1 MPANRRIEINP
12 KQNPTDAELD
22 LLKVLWKHG
31 PCTVSQ
37 VHALLKDDPPRGY
50 TTILKLMQIMAEKG
64 LVTRDERQR
73 AHVYRAAVS
82 NVQFH
87 RQYLRHVLARVF
99 DNSASKLVA
108 QALAAR
114 PVSPAELA
122 EIRLMLDD
130 MEAKAK

>member
-1 MPANRRIEINP
+1 MVH
-12 KQNPTDAELD
+12 KQSPTDAELD
-22 LLKVLWKHG
+22 LLKVLWEHG

-37 VHALLKDDPPRGY
+37 VHALLKDSPPRGY

-64 LVTRDERQR
+64 LVKRDEKHR

-82 NVQFH
+82 NVQIH
-87 RQYLRHVLARVF
+87 RQYMRRVLTKVF
-99 DNSASKLVA
+99 DNSTGKLVA

-114 PVSPAELA
+114 PVSPEELA
-122 EIRLMLDD
+122 EIRVMLDD